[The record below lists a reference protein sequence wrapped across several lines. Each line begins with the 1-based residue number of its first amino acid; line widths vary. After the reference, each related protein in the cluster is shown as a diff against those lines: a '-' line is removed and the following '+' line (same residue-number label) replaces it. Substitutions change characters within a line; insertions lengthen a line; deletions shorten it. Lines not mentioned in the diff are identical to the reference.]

1 MDDRSLVGMEGR
13 RLSAL
18 TSIALLRRAQR
29 GEREALDE
37 LFARYVPF
45 LRRLARARMPRW
57 ARDAAETGD
66 LIQETLLHA
75 FRQLDRFEPRR
86 NGAMRAYL
94 RQALTNRILNAQRNA
109 TRRPALDSLDDHD
122 VPGDAASPLDQVLS
136 DEERRRYLHA
146 LAALKAEDREAI
158 VGRFE
163 LGYSFEQLS
172 LVLGKPSPDAAR
184 MVVRRAVVRLTEAMD
199 R

>member
-1 MDDRSLVGMEGR
+1 MDDR

-45 LRRLARARMPRW
+45 LRRLAHARMPRW
-57 ARDAAETGD
+57 ARAGAETAD
-66 LIQETLLHA
+66 LVQDTLLHA
-75 FRQLDRFEPRR
+75 FRQIDRFEPRG

-94 RQALTNRILNAQRNA
+94 RQALHNRILNVQRNA
-109 TRRPALDSLDDHD
+109 TRRPMADSLDDHD
-122 VPGDAASPLDQVLS
+122 LAVDAASPLDQFLA
-136 DEERRRYLHA
+136 DEERTRYLQA

-172 LVLGKPSPDAAR
+172 LVLGKSSPDAAR